1 LAKGGGRQRKLEV
14 AAAAGASRK
23 LQQQPVKAGGCS
35 TSRAEGSKSGASRQ
49 FIAGL
54 AGGRIVRRK
63 SDGSPPVD
71 RKCVTAGENRR
82 FATGR
87 AERSN
92 TDPSRGSRPPVEPE
106 LRAVDASRRFL
117 KPAQPEDAASSASW
131 KVGLWG
137 SWRTLRRTRAA
148 RQSWPSRK
156 GEDNYDSEV
165 SGSRAK
171 KSPEEVEPGGPY

>member
-137 SWRTLRRTRAA
+137 SWRTRQPVVLRA
-148 RQSWPSRK
+148 RGSEPSQYPK
-156 GEDNYDSEV
+156 EKKTTVIPKVVASEL
-165 SGSRAK
+165 GIA
-171 KSPEEVEPGGPY
+171 